1 VLDQQRR
8 DKWPA
13 PERAWPIQPAMT
25 FAPDGLVL
33 GAATVLLLNPRS
45 WLLFLFVELIVNLG
59 AERLPVLKRFV
70 AKLGV
75 LLEDS

>member
-1 VLDQQRR
+1 MLDKEQR
-8 DKWPA
+8 DKWPM
-13 PERAWPIQPAMT
+13 PERARPIQPAMA
-25 FAPDGLVL
+25 FAPQGLVL

-45 WLLFLFVELIVNLG
+45 RLLFLFVEMIVHLG
-59 AERLPVLKRFV
+59 AERLPVLERFV